1 MAIRAY
7 WSPSSEFVSLRDAMD
22 RLVADSFISPRNLLG
37 SVGAGAMPANLFETA
52 EGYIVQIAVPGIDP
66 DKVEIMVKGATLQ
79 VKGERAAPQFEQAQQ
94 IWSGIGQGTFEQSF
108 TLPTAVDAEGA
119 SAAYEQGLLT
129 LRLPKVRSARA
140 HTVKVTAP
148 RPSRS
153 SRRRCGPP
161 NKRIHSGSAGLVL
174 FQGPN
179 LAIGE
184 VGAFC
189 FQGN

>member
-7 WSPSSEFVSLRDAMD
+7 WSPASEFVSLRDAMD

-140 HTVKVTAP
+140 HTVKVTSAP
-148 RPSRS
+148 AQPVIEEKVRS
-153 SRRRCGPP
+153 A
-161 NKRIHSGSAGLVL
+161 K
-174 FQGPN
+174 
-179 LAIGE
+179 
-184 VGAFC
+184 
-189 FQGN
+189 